1 MNQFNASAAAHELLR
16 QHAQGER
23 FDALQREL
31 ALHSAAQA
39 YAVQDEYVRELIRCR
54 ATTLAGWKIALTTP
68 AMREMVD
75 FHDSISGRLLRDQ
88 IRYSGAVLQGSNY
101 GRLVVEFEIAFEMA
115 RDLPRVGTPWT
126 GVSILEHVACGY
138 AALEIAD
145 DRHADY
151 ATLRQSILTLAAD
164 NAWNQGLVLGTRFA
178 CNDFDSLACMEGVA
192 CIDAQQ
198 VGRGFGRDV
207 LGNPCDALAWLANH
221 IAERGEVLKAG
232 SLVTTGSLV
241 KSQFPVAGQRV
252 EFVLTGIGS
261 VSLQVA

>member
-1 MNQFNASAAAHELLR
+1 MDQLNASAAAHELLR

-23 FDALQREL
+23 FDALQREW
-31 ALHSAAQA
+31 ALDSAAAA
-39 YAVQDEYVRELIRCR
+39 YAVQDEYVRELIRRR
-54 ATTLAGWKIALTTP
+54 ATALAGWKIALTTP
-68 AMREMVD
+68 AMREMVN

-88 IRYSGAVLQGSNY
+88 IRSSGAVVHAADY
-101 GRLVVEFEIAFEMA
+101 GRLILEFEIAFEMA
-115 RDLPRVGTPWT
+115 RDLPRTGTPWT

-138 AALEIAD
+138 AALEVAD

-178 CNDFDSLACMEGVA
+178 CTDFESLAALEGVA
-192 CIDAQQ
+192 CIDGQE

-221 IAERGEVLKAG
+221 VAERGDVLTAG

-261 VSLQVA
+261 VCLQVD